1 MPYQCSLSP
10 WASSSFLC
18 LRLCTYHKFYIFS
31 LLRVGSYSEFYVL
44 KGKFRECIIF
54 FLWKDPSLAFRPRSF
69 QNFCLTIDIN
79 EYNFILSIEE
89 WPLILSVICSP
100 EEINAMILKWQ
111 GYGENLRKEKKLIL
125 ISSPIIIWLNFL
137 CRVEWILVISY
148 LIPFSSH
155 VITFAVPTDE
165 LGRLCAARMAP
176 FPEWSKPKNGSP
188 EFWCPLVR
196 LCFSSVL

>member
-10 WASSSFLC
+10 WAPSSFLC

-31 LLRVGSYSEFYVL
+31 LLKVGSYSEFYVL

-79 EYNFILSIEE
+79 EYNFILSVEE
-89 WPLILSVICSP
+89 WPLTLSVICSP

-111 GYGENLRKEKKLIL
+111 GHGENLRKEKKINLDIISNYYLAQLSLQGWMNLSHLVLNSIL
-125 ISSPIIIWLNFL
+125 FSCHHL
-137 CRVEWILVISY
+137 C
-148 LIPFSSH
+148 SSH
-155 VITFAVPTDE
+155 WW
-165 LGRLCAARMAP
+165 AR
-176 FPEWSKPKNGSP
+176 
-188 EFWCPLVR
+188 
-196 LCFSSVL
+196 